1 MKPIGDRLGA
11 GPGLRQIF
19 FILLL
24 LALPSMACLV
34 KKQVKVP
41 VSTRSLEAKNA
52 TPEGLLA
59 LLAAAAEKT
68 RSLAASSIKASYT
81 SGKVDS
87 GNLQAYRSA
96 PGYLL
101 LRRPDNIRLNI
112 QNPVTKTSLL
122 ELASSGEKFAAW
134 VPRDNKFY
142 VGSNSAREFELEGHA
157 GFSARPIH
165 IFEAILPESDY
176 MRRTDTLISFEED
189 RDNITKY
196 YVMTFFKP
204 AVDHKLTTIRR
215 LWIDRYDL
223 AVSRQQ
229 VYDDGGKIE
238 SIIQYSNRKLVEGTI
253 LPFAIRIERPED
265 GYTLELQISNWR
277 VNPELPD
284 SAFELK
290 PPGSAQ
296 VVNLKEKVRVGP

>member
-1 MKPIGDRLGA
+1 MKTVRNHLQA
-11 GPGLRQIF
+11 GGRFRQILV
-19 FILLL
+19 LLL
-24 LALPSMACLV
+24 LAAANAACLV
-34 KKQVKVP
+34 KKTVHVP
-41 VSTRSLEAKNA
+41 VSSRA
-52 TPEGLLA
+52 
-59 LLAAAAEKT
+59 LAAQSATLDELLSTLSASSEKI

-87 GNLQAYRSA
+87 GRLQAYRSA

-101 LRRPDNIRLNI
+101 LRRPDSIRLNI

-122 ELASSGEKFAAW
+122 ELASSGDRFSAW

-165 IFEAILPESDY
+165 IFNAILPQLDIVQNPDS
-176 MRRTDTLISFEED
+176 LVSFEED
-189 RDNITKY
+189 RDSTSKY
-196 YVMTFFKP
+196 YVLTFFRP
-204 AVDHKLTTIRR
+204 AGNRKITTVRR

-229 VYDDGGKIE
+229 VYDEDGTLE
-238 SIIQYSNRKLVEGTI
+238 SIIQYSDRNQVEGLI

-265 GYTLELQISNWR
+265 GYSLELQILSWR
-277 VNPELPD
+277 VNPDLPD
-284 SAFELK
+284 IAFELK

-296 VVNLKEKVRVGP
+296 VVNLKKR